1 MGQNLRKQLVA
12 ATIISVP
19 DGVED
24 MAADLGTMDKRARNS
39 AIENCSNGQ
48 IVWTISSEMT

>member
-1 MGQNLRKQLVA
+1 MRQNLRKQLVA

-24 MAADLGTMDKRARNS
+24 MTADLGTMDKRARNS
-39 AIENCSNGQ
+39 AIENWSNDQ
-48 IVWTISSEMT
+48 IVWTIPSEIT